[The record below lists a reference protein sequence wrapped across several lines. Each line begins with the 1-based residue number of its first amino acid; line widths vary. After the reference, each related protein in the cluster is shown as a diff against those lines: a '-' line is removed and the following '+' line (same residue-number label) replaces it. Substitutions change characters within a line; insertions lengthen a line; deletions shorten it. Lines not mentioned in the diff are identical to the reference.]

1 MLREKMKRAIDIILS
16 LIGIMILFVPILLIA
31 LIVRLTSEGPA
42 IHWSKRYG
50 KNKCFFLMPKFR
62 TMNIGTP
69 QIDTLSLKNPKNY
82 LTPVGSFLRKTSID
96 ELPQL
101 FSVLIGKMS
110 LVGPRPALFTQ
121 TDLIDMRDK
130 YNINDMTPG
139 ITGYSQ
145 IKGRDDIDLK
155 KKLNWT
161 IFI

>member
-1 MLREKMKRAIDIILS
+1 MEKIN
-16 LIGIMILFVPILLIA
+16 V
-31 LIVRLTSEGPA
+31 
-42 IHWSKRYG
+42 
-50 KNKCFFLMPKFR
+50 FFLMPKFR

-155 KKLNWT
+155 KKVELDNIYLNKRSLFFDLYIIVMT
-161 IFI
+161 IAKLADDKNIKH